1 MSLQENTLLQKGKYK
16 IIRTLGN
23 GASGITYLAKG
34 KMKVTGPLGEM
45 EVTADVAIKEFFMA
59 DYNTRKPDGSSVG
72 GMEATIVHNYRRKF
86 RKEAENLSRMNHPNI
101 VKVLE
106 VFDENNTTY
115 YVMEYLSGGS
125 LDSYILQQGHLQE
138 KETFDI
144 LHEICSALEY
154 MHSHKMLH
162 LDLKPK
168 NIMRTN
174 DGHIKLID
182 FGLSKQYDDN
192 GEPESST
199 TLGLGTPGYAPLEQ
213 ENYKQ
218 DGSFPA
224 TLDIYALGATVFK
237 MLTGKT
243 PPKASEVLNE
253 GLPFSLLHQSGLSDK
268 AITLIKTAMA
278 PIKRN
283 RYQTVNAF
291 HRMIDS
297 NLFATTNKKNSI
309 TDDTVYD
316 EQTDICPEIPNSTM
330 SKEAADTNWGN
341 KILAFAKEN
350 WIFILISF
358 IIAGGIFYYSNRKP
372 ASTPTADITSDSISK
387 TRPTPHKRVET
398 TVERVPSVE
407 ATPNKLIKNIPTSQP
422 VKVKTDDEKYS
433 IAINNGDWQ
442 TVRELADNGYV
453 KAYIPLANHYLK
465 NPSTHHL
472 ADKYAQKA
480 KLTYPSEANEIIGFL
495 RASGYY
501 D

>member
-237 MLTGKT
+237 MMTGKT

-253 GLPFSLLHQSGLSDK
+253 GLPISLLQQSGLSDK
-268 AITLIKTAMA
+268 AITSIKTAMA

-291 HRMIDS
+291 HRMIDG
-297 NLFATTNKKNSI
+297 NLVATTNKKNRI

-316 EQTDICPEIPNSTM
+316 EQTDIYPEYPNSTTLY
-330 SKEAADTNWGN
+330 ETDDTNWGN

-350 WIFILISF
+350 WIFILICF

-387 TRPTPHKRVET
+387 KRPIDSTKT
-398 TVERVPSVE
+398 INTPSVE
-407 ATPNKLIKNIPTSQP
+407 AKPNKLIKNIPTSQP

-433 IAINNGDWQ
+433 IAINNDDWQ
-442 TVRELADNGYV
+442 TIRELADNGYV
-453 KAYIPLANHYLK
+453 KANIPLANHYLK

>member
-237 MLTGKT
+237 MMTGKT

-253 GLPFSLLHQSGLSDK
+253 GLPISLLQQSGLSDK

-291 HRMIDS
+291 HRMIDG
-297 NLFATTNKKNSI
+297 NLVATTNKKNRI

-316 EQTDICPEIPNSTM
+316 EQTDIYPEYPNSTTLY
-330 SKEAADTNWGN
+330 ETDDTNWGN

-350 WIFILISF
+350 WIFILICF

-387 TRPTPHKRVET
+387 KRPIDSTKT
-398 TVERVPSVE
+398 INTPSVE
-407 ATPNKLIKNIPTSQP
+407 IKHDKPIKNIPASQP

-480 KLTYPSEANEIIGFL
+480 KLTHPSEANEIIGIL

>member
-168 NIMRTN
+168 NIMLTN

-237 MLTGKT
+237 MMTGKT

-253 GLPFSLLHQSGLSDK
+253 GLPISLLQQSGLSDK

-291 HRMIDS
+291 HRMIDG
-297 NLFATTNKKNSI
+297 NLVATTNKKNRI

-316 EQTDICPEIPNSTM
+316 EQTDIYPEYPNSTTLY
-330 SKEAADTNWGN
+330 ETDDTNWGN

-350 WIFILISF
+350 WIFILICF

-387 TRPTPHKRVET
+387 KRPIDSTKT
-398 TVERVPSVE
+398 INTPSVE
-407 ATPNKLIKNIPTSQP
+407 IKHDKPIKNIPASQP

-480 KLTYPSEANEIIGFL
+480 KLTHPSEANEIIGIL